1 MTNPY
6 LASAVKRAYG
16 IWSRFFLALLTRFLV
31 GSQGLVPR
39 RPVQCQ
45 CAARTGVGEVTRI
58 ETAFGLRVRFS
69 IAVTSGRT
77 VRRRDALK
85 PLSDGRPQP
94 ARSLPRQWHER
105 QHGRPLACHAV
116 EAHRFP
122 EHRPFILG
130 VHPTVDAGVL
140 VRVGLD
146 PRGNHAFSNPSSP
159 FASAVGKCGRQRWS
173 NPTEQVL

>member
-1 MTNPY
+1 MT
-6 LASAVKRAYG
+6 
-16 IWSRFFLALLTRFLV
+16 WF
-31 GSQGLVPR
+31 
-39 RPVQCQ
+39 
-45 CAARTGVGEVTRI
+45 

-69 IAVTSGRT
+69 IVVTSGRT

-85 PLSDGRPQP
+85 PLSDGRPRP
-94 ARSLPRQWHER
+94 ARSWPRLWHER

-146 PRGNHAFSNPSSP
+146 PRGNHASSNPSST
-159 FASAVGKCGRQRWS
+159 FASSISKCGRRRRS
-173 NPTEQVL
+173 NPTEQVLSLALRVVSAVKPHPCVT